1 MTEEYNRVVASHY
14 SAYRPPL
21 HEIILEY
28 VLSKNEI
35 FADGL
40 DIGCGTGYSAIALAR
55 YCSQVYG
62 IEPSSAMLSEATQHE
77 RIRYLPGS
85 GDAIPLSS
93 SSVDIVTFAG
103 SLFYTKSPALIKELK
118 RVCRTNATIVVYDFE
133 VLLNDILFQCGI
145 DLAKSTSNYDHAINL
160 SDLSD
165 FTEIITSK
173 KQIKLEVATSDLAHI
188 LLSTS
193 CNYDAFVK
201 KYNSS
206 NLFLLLV
213 NELQQVQEQYNLT
226 ANIYFAKYQ
235 LNSD

>member
-21 HEIILEY
+21 HKIILEY

-77 RIRYLPGS
+77 RIRYLPGF
-85 GDAIPLSS
+85 GEAIPLLS

-145 DLAKSTSNYDHAINL
+145 DLAKSTYNYDHAINL
-160 SDLSD
+160 SDAAD
-165 FTEIITSK
+165 FVEIIAHN
-173 KQIKLEVATSDLAHI
+173 KQIIFEAIASDLAHI

-193 CNYDAFVK
+193 YNYNAFVK
-201 KYNSS
+201 KYNSL
-206 NLFLLLV
+206 NVFPQLV
-213 NELQQVQEQYNLT
+213 NELKQIQKEYSLM

-235 LNSD
+235 LNSA